1 MLIASFMIQWS
12 PSSIREAAIFILMP
26 ILYFCPME
34 EAFHFSSVLEE
45 STNKL
50 WGCHFS
56 VPKALADT
64 LIGTNDSRRVV
75 CVLNG
80 KIEHQCALL
89 PHGDGTFVITVN
101 KKIQTQLGLKFGVR
115 INVSLRKDESEYG
128 LPMPEELAELLAQD
142 EEGDRLF
149 HALTPGKLRT
159 LLYLVGQPKSSDIRL
174 HRALVVVEHLKTNQG
189 KIDYKKLN
197 LAVR

>member
-1 MLIASFMIQWS
+1 
-12 PSSIREAAIFILMP
+12 
-26 ILYFCPME
+26 
-34 EAFHFSSVLEE
+34 
-45 STNKL
+45 
-50 WGCHFS
+50 
-56 VPKALADT
+56 
-64 LIGTNDSRRVV
+64 
-75 CVLNG
+75 
-80 KIEHQCALL
+80 
-89 PHGDGTFVITVN
+89 
-101 KKIQTQLGLKFGVR
+101 
-115 INVSLRKDESEYG
+115 
-128 LPMPEELAELLAQD
+128 MPEELAELLAQD